1 MNNSAIGIWLNL
13 ATLPG
18 LGVSRLAKLA
28 PVFDSRGHIDEPL
41 LESILPHFPGGL
53 RQQIS
58 KVIFQP
64 GISTFPEEAENI
76 LRWQEQDGHH
86 LLTLI
91 QPEYPALLR
100 LLDDPPPLLYLRGQ
114 GNLLYQ
120 PQLAMVGSRSPSAQG
135 VETAR
140 QFARSLGEG
149 GFTITSGLAAG
160 IDGAAH
166 QGAVDTLGSTIA
178 VMGSGI
184 DIVYPARHRQLA
196 DRIAEK
202 GLLLSELPPTMP
214 PMAQHFPR
222 RNRIISGLS
231 LGTIV
236 VEASMRSGSLITART
251 ALEQHREV
259 FAIPGSIHNPQARG
273 CHHLI
278 KQGAKLVESTDDIFV
293 ELPALMRFYQQ
304 QQSMTMIGSR
314 FGEDRNSTFEN
325 PNDMKMADTHKQ
337 ESPVHEVSSDS
348 IIIRQENQ
356 LTKPGD
362 PVLEAVGYDLTHT
375 DQIVERTGLAVADV
389 QTRLMLLELEGAIR
403 SDRGGFI
410 RVA

>member
-1 MNNSAIGIWLNL
+1 MNNSALSIWLNL
-13 ATLPG
+13 AMLPG
-18 LGVSRLAKLA
+18 LGASRLAKLA
-28 PVFDSRGHIDEPL
+28 PVFDAQGRVKESQ
-41 LESILPHFPGGL
+41 LECILSQLPSGL

-58 KVIFQP
+58 KVIYQTGFSSGSP
-64 GISTFPEEAENI
+64 EAEDI
-76 LRWQEQDGHH
+76 LRWLEQEGHH
-86 LLTLI
+86 VLTLI
-91 QPEYPALLR
+91 QPEYPALLK

-135 VETAR
+135 MDTAR

-196 DRIAEK
+196 DRIAEN
-202 GLLLSELPPTMP
+202 GLLVSELSPTMP

-304 QQSMTMIGSR
+304 QQNMAMIGLQPEEV
-314 FGEDRNSTFEN
+314 G
-325 PNDMKMADTHKQ
+325 K
-337 ESPVHEVSSDS
+337 SPVENVINSRKQSTSGSHQD
-348 IIIRQENQ
+348 RQEAQ
-356 LTKPGD
+356 DLILIHPGNPSSQSKD

-375 DQIVERTGLAVADV
+375 DQIVERTGLTVADV
-389 QTRLMLLELEGAIR
+389 QTRLMVLELEGSIR

>member
-1 MNNSAIGIWLNL
+1 MHPSHTIWLNL
-13 ATLPG
+13 CTLSG
-18 LGVSRLAKLA
+18 LGASRLGRLA
-28 PVFDSRGHIDEPL
+28 EAFDAAGNIDDSLIETLLAELPTGLRRSVSQIFHQPSFDSLCAEAQKAAAWVEQEDNYL
-41 LESILPHFPGGL
+41 L
-53 RQQIS
+53 
-58 KVIFQP
+58 
-64 GISTFPEEAENI
+64 A
-76 LRWQEQDGHH
+76 
-86 LLTLI
+86 LI

-100 LLDDPPPLLYLRGQ
+100 LLDDPPPLLFLRGQ
-114 GNLLYQ
+114 VDLLYR
-120 PQLAMVGSRSPSAQG
+120 PQLAIVGSRNPSAQG

-140 QFARSLGEG
+140 QFARALGEG
-149 GFTITSGLAAG
+149 GFTVTSGLAAG

-166 QGAVDTLGSTIA
+166 QGAVGTLGSTVA

-184 DIVYPARHRQLA
+184 DVVYPARHRTLAEQLCQS
-196 DRIAEK
+196 
-202 GLLLSELPPTMP
+202 GLLVSELWPNTP

-278 KQGAKLVESTDDIFV
+278 KQGAKLVESTDDILV

-304 QQSMTMIGSR
+304 QQSHESGGFSSAAPLFSR
-314 FGEDRNSTFEN
+314 
-325 PNDMKMADTHKQ
+325 THSDLTSSVPS
-337 ESPVHEVSSDS
+337 EEAEVDDPHF
-348 IIIRQENQ
+348 QMPQ
-356 LTKPGD
+356 PAAVLTKGPDDD
-362 PVLEAVGYDLTHT
+362 PVYLAVGYELTHT
-375 DQIVERTGLAVADV
+375 DQIVERTGIAVAEV
-389 QTRLMLLELEGAIR
+389 QTRLMQLELEGVIR

-410 RVA
+410 RMSA